1 MSSRTLGIVIAALL
15 CLGQTAHAKESGDR
29 SVRGMSDDIFAPVY
43 GQTLPPIGFVDFCA
57 QNRKECRADDNR
69 AVPRVALSGERWKNL
84 NRINSYVNGTVRP
97 VSDAE
102 LYKVPERWTY
112 PVDAGDCEDYV
123 LLKKRF
129 LETLGFP
136 AASLLITVVLDE
148 RGEGHAVLTA
158 VTDKGDFILD
168 NRRDQILRWSQTDY
182 RFLKRQ
188 SAQDPKLWVAL
199 AKEAKPS
206 TVSLIKSADGNE

>member
-1 MSSRTLGIVIAALL
+1 MLSRTFGIVIAALL

-29 SVRGMSDDIFAPVY
+29 STRGMRDEAFATVY

-57 QNRKECRADDNR
+57 QNKSECRADADR
-69 AVPRVALSGERWKNL
+69 VVPRVSLSGARWKSL
-84 NRINSYVNGTVRP
+84 NRINAHVNNTVRP
-97 VSDAE
+97 VSDAD

-123 LLKKRF
+123 LLKKRY

-148 RGEGHAVLTA
+148 RGDGHAVLTA
-158 VTDKGDFILD
+158 VTDKGDYILD
-168 NRRDQILRWSQTDY
+168 NRRDQILRWSQTNY

-188 SAQDPKLWVAL
+188 SAQDPKVWVAL
-199 AKEAKPS
+199 ARGAKPS
-206 TVSLIKSADGNE
+206 TASLIKRAENDE